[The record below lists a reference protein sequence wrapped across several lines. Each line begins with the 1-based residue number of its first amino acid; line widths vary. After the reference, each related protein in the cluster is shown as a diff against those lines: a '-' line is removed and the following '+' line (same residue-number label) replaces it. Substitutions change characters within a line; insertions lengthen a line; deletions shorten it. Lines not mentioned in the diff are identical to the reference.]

1 LPSVVVDGIV
11 SRMFEPIESENNDV
25 DSSLLPL
32 NDNDCEQVDMF
43 NVLSDELDYMQNKNE
58 FTFDDLESYLLI
70 QLEQR

>member
-1 LPSVVVDGIV
+1 
-11 SRMFEPIESENNDV
+11 MFEPIESENNDV